1 MNFIR
6 KRTKDFYL
14 LDSQIENI
22 FINEYLPAAPGDFV
36 KVYIYGYMYAESG
49 MEMSNALMANQL
61 GISGKTV
68 NDAWNYWEKLGAIRK
83 SYRDS
88 DGGIDF
94 TVEFISLKE
103 QMYGKNEDIPD
114 VQTDPEINLFG
125 NETVKT
131 TFEKIEN
138 MMARSL
144 SSTEISEILSWIAD
158 DRIAPEVILFGVE
171 YCLGKNK
178 TSLRYMAK
186 VIRNWSADGYNTVAA
201 VQEHLEDVD
210 QRFYQYKRILR
221 ALGFTRNATE
231 TEKKMMDNWFD
242 EMGFSMDRILEACA
256 KTAGIPSPNFNY
268 VNKVL
273 ENWKSEADRRG
284 RGINSQVVTQ
294 ATLNRYYE
302 YLRSKADREAEERL
316 QEVYRSI
323 PQIREIDEE
332 IRRMG
337 VDLTKTLLMG
347 KDSEENRE
355 IRQKMDRMT
364 EERAVLLTENNYEM
378 DYTDVRYLCENC
390 GDTGVTDL
398 GERCRCV
405 DQRIEEA
412 AIWQKKESKV

>member
-36 KVYIYGYMYAESG
+36 KVYIYGYMYAEFG
-49 MEMSNALMANQL
+49 MEMSGELMANQL
-61 GISGKTV
+61 GISERTV
-68 NDAWNYWEKLGAIRK
+68 NEAWNYWEKLGAIRK
-83 SYRDS
+83 AYRDS

-114 VQTDPEINLFG
+114 VQTEPEINLFG
-125 NETVKT
+125 NETVKA

-158 DRIAPEVILFGVE
+158 EGIAPEVILFGVE

-210 QRFYQYKRILR
+210 QRFYQYKRILQ

-242 EMGFSMDRILEACA
+242 EMGCSMDRILEACA

-284 RGINSQVVTQ
+284 RDVNKQVVTQ
-294 ATLNRYYE
+294 AVLNRYYE
-302 YLRSKADREAEERL
+302 YLRDKAGREAEERL
-316 QEVYRSI
+316 QEVYRAI
-323 PQIREIDEE
+323 PAIREIDEE
-332 IRRMG
+332 VRQMG

-355 IRQKMDRMT
+355 IRQKMDRMA

-378 DYTDVRYLCENC
+378 DYTDIHFLCENC

-405 DQRIEEA
+405 DQRMEEA
-412 AIWQKKESKV
+412 LIWQKQNQG

>member
-49 MEMSNALMANQL
+49 MEMSNALMANH
-61 GISGKTV
+61 
-68 NDAWNYWEKLGAIRK
+68 
-83 SYRDS
+83 
-88 DGGIDF
+88 
-94 TVEFISLKE
+94 ISLKE

-412 AIWQKKESKV
+412 AIWQVRRCFRQRLHIKAEQGL

>member
-1 MNFIR
+1 
-6 KRTKDFYL
+6 
-14 LDSQIENI
+14 
-22 FINEYLPAAPGDFV
+22 
-36 KVYIYGYMYAESG
+36 
-49 MEMSNALMANQL
+49 
-61 GISGKTV
+61 
-68 NDAWNYWEKLGAIRK
+68 
-83 SYRDS
+83 
-88 DGGIDF
+88 
-94 TVEFISLKE
+94 
-103 QMYGKNEDIPD
+103 
-114 VQTDPEINLFG
+114 
-125 NETVKT
+125 
-131 TFEKIEN
+131 
-138 MMARSL
+138 
-144 SSTEISEILSWIAD
+144 
-158 DRIAPEVILFGVE
+158 
-171 YCLGKNK
+171 
-178 TSLRYMAK
+178 
-186 VIRNWSADGYNTVAA
+186 
-201 VQEHLEDVD
+201 
-210 QRFYQYKRILR
+210 
-221 ALGFTRNATE
+221 
-231 TEKKMMDNWFD
+231 MDNWFD